1 MTPHSSNLEQFLA
14 AFHDSNPGITARA
27 FADLAVVKAGRRFA
41 SSYECLANE
50 VPETEAPCTLL
61 DLACGDGFLLSL
73 FAARGQSNLSLIGI
87 DLSQGEL
94 DAAHHRLGRAATL
107 QQGRAHALPMATA
120 SLDHVVCH
128 MALMLM
134 EEIEVVLTEVHRILK
149 KGAVFAAVVGTRPP
163 PSPIFD
169 SYIALLSQY
178 PRKEEFNGIRFG
190 DRRLQTRDGIT
201 KLFSNNFEVISVQ
214 ELLIQRR
221 SSPGELCA
229 WFQDMYDF
237 HMLGEVCQRE
247 LNAKFIAATEAQ
259 CDSDGKVE
267 YSDLLYLI
275 TAAAA

>member
-1 MTPHSSNLEQFLA
+1 
-14 AFHDSNPGITARA
+14 
-27 FADLAVVKAGRRFA
+27 
-41 SSYECLANE
+41 
-50 VPETEAPCTLL
+50 
-61 DLACGDGFLLSL
+61 
-73 FAARGQSNLSLIGI
+73 
-87 DLSQGEL
+87 
-94 DAAHHRLGRAATL
+94 
-107 QQGRAHALPMATA
+107 MATA

-178 PRKEEFNGIRFG
+178 PRKEEFSGIRFG
-190 DRRLQTRDGIT
+190 DRRLQTRDDIT
-201 KLFSNNFEVISVQ
+201 KLFSNSFEAISVQ
-214 ELLIQRR
+214 ELLVQRR
-221 SSPGELCA
+221 CSPRELCA
-229 WFQDMYDF
+229 WFEDMYDF
-237 HMLGEVCQRE
+237 HMLGEACQRE